1 MIYLDYAA
9 TMPMRQQAI
18 EAMLPYFADCAANA
32 GAAHGAGREARRA
45 VDRARATVAQA
56 LNADPSELFW
66 TSGGTEADNWALFG
80 TAKAQ
85 PERRHVIVSAIEHH
99 AVLHTAEALGA
110 LGFGVTEIRPDA
122 EGVIRADAVKAA
134 LRGDTFL
141 VSVMTANNEVGTLQP
156 VAEIAEAAH
165 ECGALMHTDAVQAL
179 GHIPVDV
186 RATGVD
192 LLSFS
197 AHKFGGPKGI
207 GGLFVR
213 KGTRIL
219 PLLYGGAQER
229 GLRSGTENV
238 PGIVGTAAALEEAIR
253 RMPEEGERIAALRNL
268 LMSRILEECSFA
280 RVNGSLK
287 QRLPGNLHLTFE
299 GVDQDAL
306 LMRLDLAGVMASAGS
321 ACTSGIRERSHVI
334 RAMGL
339 AGEGEADLRLSLGSG
354 TTEQECIKAAEIIV
368 DAVVSLR
375 RIHY

>member
-18 EAMLPYFADCAANA
+18 EAMQPYFADCAANA

-45 VDRARATVAQA
+45 VDRARASVAQA

-66 TSGGTEADNWALFG
+66 TSGGTESDNWALFG

-85 PERRHVIVSAIEHH
+85 PERRHIIVSAIEHH
-99 AVLHTAEALGA
+99 AVLHPAEALQDM
-110 LGFGVTEIRPDA
+110 GFEVTLIRPDGEGIVSA
-122 EGVIRADAVKAA
+122 EAVKAA
-134 LRGDTFL
+134 LRSDTLL

-156 VAEIAEAAH
+156 IAEIAAAAH
-165 ECGALMHTDAVQAL
+165 ECGALMHTDAVQAV
-179 GHIPVDV
+179 GHVPVDV

-197 AHKFGGPKGI
+197 AHKFGGPKGV
-207 GGLFVR
+207 GGLYVR
-213 KGTRIL
+213 RGTRIA

-238 PGIVGTAAALEEAIR
+238 PGIVGTAAALGEAVGA
-253 RMPEEGERIAALRNL
+253 MPQESARIAALRDL
-268 LMSRILEECSFA
+268 LMERILEECAFA
-280 RVNGSLK
+280 RVSGSLER
-287 QRLPGNLHLTFE
+287 RLPGNLHLTFE

-306 LMRLDLAGVMASAGS
+306 LLRLDLAGVMASAGS

-334 RAMGL
+334 RAMGKD
-339 AGEGEADLRLSLGSG
+339 GEGEADLRLSLGSR
-354 TTEQECIKAAEIIV
+354 TTEEECLEAAGIIA
-368 DAVVSLR
+368 DAAKDLR
-375 RIHY
+375 KKV